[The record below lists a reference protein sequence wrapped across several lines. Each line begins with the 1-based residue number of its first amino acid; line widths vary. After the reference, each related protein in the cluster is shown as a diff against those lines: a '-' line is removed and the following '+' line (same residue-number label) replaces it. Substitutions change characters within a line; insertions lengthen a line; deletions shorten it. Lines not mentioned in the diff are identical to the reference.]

1 MAEAKEEWK
10 IPKLTAENHDA
21 WFRRNKVKLKGKRVF
36 YVCEKSLEKH
46 CQLPTPG
53 DLSDA
58 VKELDITDNKTIK
71 VCINVDMRNKYLE
84 DEATAI
90 DLLFRSLSDD
100 NQALIDEYDTAFQF
114 WAYLRKKYTQTDA
127 TAANMY
133 MTRIQTFTFDSESTI
148 IGSWEKLK
156 DYRRKLVAADAD
168 TNGAYKDSALLLIL
182 IRSLPTRFRTT
193 VDTVN
198 AQLNLTVEQKLKF
211 LEEKEVRD
219 QQDANEQALPAF
231 RKAYKYV
238 PPHKR
243 GDKDLLSLSSNSE
256 PGATSGIQC
265 YLCDQ
270 PHYMRDC
277 SKLGK
282 ARQLLKEYEVEKKQR
297 KKKSLPPKS
306 SKPPPK
312 LEKPKKKTTPAEP
325 TPAEPTPAQPT
336 EQAATEQ
343 VEPPTAEEMEPP
355 PAEQMDTSP
364 AEQVELNPEPIERR
378 RGRPRKLTTA
388 PPTTVS
394 RDERVP
400 DLATEESEE
409 PVQSLPEAPRYF
421 TRGSKRKRA
430 GEDTAEDERFRK
442 IIKAMLA
449 QTLIGKV
456 AIVTGSAGGGIGE
469 AIARELSDKGAHVV
483 VNYPWK
489 AEKAYAET
497 VLSSLHTSEI
507 VVEANLSTLEGP
519 RILVEETVKEYSR
532 IDNLIN
538 NASVA
543 INKPLEETTLADWDL
558 STNLNGRGYFL
569 MTQGVL
575 PYLTPKDSRI
585 VNIVSISSN
594 TGPLNQTIYAG
605 TKGMQEAFTR
615 VWAKELPPV
624 YGCTVNSISPG
635 PTQTR
640 VWNTVEEPAK
650 KYLQLLATATPVSKR
665 FGTLEEVAWSV
676 AMLCEPRAIW
686 INGSHLI
693 ACGGLYIP

>member
-1 MAEAKEEWK
+1 M
-10 IPKLTAENHDA
+10 
-21 WFRRNKVKLKGKRVF
+21 
-36 YVCEKSLEKH
+36 
-46 CQLPTPG
+46 
-53 DLSDA
+53 
-58 VKELDITDNKTIK
+58 
-71 VCINVDMRNKYLE
+71 
-84 DEATAI
+84 
-90 DLLFRSLSDD
+90 
-100 NQALIDEYDTAFQF
+100 
-114 WAYLRKKYTQTDA
+114 
-127 TAANMY
+127 
-133 MTRIQTFTFDSESTI
+133 
-148 IGSWEKLK
+148 
-156 DYRRKLVAADAD
+156 
-168 TNGAYKDSALLLIL
+168 
-182 IRSLPTRFRTT
+182 
-193 VDTVN
+193 
-198 AQLNLTVEQKLKF
+198 VE
-211 LEEKEVRD
+211 
-219 QQDANEQALPAF
+219 
-231 RKAYKYV
+231 
-238 PPHKR
+238 
-243 GDKDLLSLSSNSE
+243 
-256 PGATSGIQC
+256 
-265 YLCDQ
+265 
-270 PHYMRDC
+270 
-277 SKLGK
+277 
-282 ARQLLKEYEVEKKQR
+282 
-297 KKKSLPPKS
+297 
-306 SKPPPK
+306 
-312 LEKPKKKTTPAEP
+312 
-325 TPAEPTPAQPT
+325 
-336 EQAATEQ
+336 
-343 VEPPTAEEMEPP
+343 
-355 PAEQMDTSP
+355 
-364 AEQVELNPEPIERR
+364 
-378 RGRPRKLTTA
+378 
-388 PPTTVS
+388 
-394 RDERVP
+394 
-400 DLATEESEE
+400 
-409 PVQSLPEAPRYF
+409 
-421 TRGSKRKRA
+421 
-430 GEDTAEDERFRK
+430 
-442 IIKAMLA
+442 

>member
-53 DLSDA
+53 DLST
-58 VKELDITDNKTIK
+58 VK

-100 NQALIDEYDTAFQF
+100 DQALIDEYDTAFQF

-193 VDTVN
+193 VDAVN

-243 GDKDLLSLSSNSE
+243 GDKDLLSLSSDSE

-270 PHYMRDC
+270 QSPQQSSD
-277 SKLGK
+277 
-282 ARQLLKEYEVEKKQR
+282 RQIDYR
-297 KKKSLPPKS
+297 
-306 SKPPPK
+306 
-312 LEKPKKKTTPAEP
+312 
-325 TPAEPTPAQPT
+325 
-336 EQAATEQ
+336 
-343 VEPPTAEEMEPP
+343 
-355 PAEQMDTSP
+355 
-364 AEQVELNPEPIERR
+364 I
-378 RGRPRKLTTA
+378 RPRK
-388 PPTTVS
+388 
-394 RDERVP
+394 
-400 DLATEESEE
+400 
-409 PVQSLPEAPRYF
+409 
-421 TRGSKRKRA
+421 
-430 GEDTAEDERFRK
+430 
-442 IIKAMLA
+442 I
-449 QTLIGKV
+449 
-456 AIVTGSAGGGIGE
+456 
-469 AIARELSDKGAHVV
+469 
-483 VNYPWK
+483 
-489 AEKAYAET
+489 
-497 VLSSLHTSEI
+497 
-507 VVEANLSTLEGP
+507 
-519 RILVEETVKEYSR
+519 
-532 IDNLIN
+532 
-538 NASVA
+538 
-543 INKPLEETTLADWDL
+543 
-558 STNLNGRGYFL
+558 
-569 MTQGVL
+569 
-575 PYLTPKDSRI
+575 
-585 VNIVSISSN
+585 
-594 TGPLNQTIYAG
+594 TI
-605 TKGMQEAFTR
+605 
-615 VWAKELPPV
+615 
-624 YGCTVNSISPG
+624 
-635 PTQTR
+635 
-640 VWNTVEEPAK
+640 
-650 KYLQLLATATPVSKR
+650 
-665 FGTLEEVAWSV
+665 WSV
-676 AMLCEPRAIW
+676 TD
-686 INGSHLI
+686 LI
-693 ACGGLYIP
+693 R